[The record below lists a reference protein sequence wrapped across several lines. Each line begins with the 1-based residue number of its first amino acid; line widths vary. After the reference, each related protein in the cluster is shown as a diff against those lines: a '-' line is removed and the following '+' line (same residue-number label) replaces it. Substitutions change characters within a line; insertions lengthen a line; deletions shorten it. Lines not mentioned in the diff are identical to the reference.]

1 MGHRQELTPDSWL
14 GLPCGKS
21 RTPGLKRVSA
31 LRQRHFAEPWTC
43 QILPS
48 WLLAS
53 RCISYSL
60 GREPERQVTADSGQL
75 G

>member
-1 MGHRQELTPDSWL
+1 MGHRQELNTRL
-14 GLPCGKS
+14 LVRGS
-21 RTPGLKRVSA
+21 RDRSPGLKRVSA